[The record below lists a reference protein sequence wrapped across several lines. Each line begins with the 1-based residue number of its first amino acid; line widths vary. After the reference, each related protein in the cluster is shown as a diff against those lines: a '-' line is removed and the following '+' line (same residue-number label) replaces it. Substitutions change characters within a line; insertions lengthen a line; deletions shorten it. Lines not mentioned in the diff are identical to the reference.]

1 MHCACPC
8 SLLLNRRR
16 ADLDDEST
24 RECGKA
30 QADVTA
36 ARGAQSATHRDAIL
50 RAMMSSERKTSRSDD
65 IEEEAERG
73 GCSMREKQLSFALLV
88 VLLFHFNVF
97 SFVHTPSPGMLGVG
111 GGTVGGD
118 YEDLDTA
125 GSNWMAITD
134 PEMLKCTNL
143 DGLIKKRGD
152 VVEDEKTLWA
162 QLGCEEKLKVR
173 LSLHAKFMTDCKLTA
188 VLSGALH
195 HVAAKRRRDKRQVRA
210 SARKRGHRGG
220 SGLGICLV
228 LRKTPLE
235 GLHVRLPLY
244 CGVVGFLSAGQASDS
259 AFDNNR
265 CWNCTG
271 CRRSRVPRKAQSKTG

>member
-1 MHCACPC
+1 MWPTGTGAAESQEKGKCPAGTDTVSAKQPSSPC
-8 SLLLNRRR
+8 SSRVH
-16 ADLDDEST
+16 S
-24 RECGKA
+24 
-30 QADVTA
+30 A
-36 ARGAQSATHRDAIL
+36 AAH
-50 RAMMSSERKTSRSDD
+50 SERILTR
-65 IEEEAERG
+65 
-73 GCSMREKQLSFALLV
+73 ALPPPV
-88 VLLFHFNVF
+88 
-97 SFVHTPSPGMLGVG
+97 T
-111 GGTVGGD
+111 
-118 YEDLDTA
+118 
-125 GSNWMAITD
+125 
-134 PEMLKCTNL
+134 EMLKCTNL

-188 VLSGALH
+188 ALSGALH